1 MQAVE
6 KDGNLIIT
14 VPKNVKLVP
23 STGTGKTL
31 IVASSHGFIPTGLQV
46 DGSPVSVMV
55 TATIKNPKYVK
66 TPA

>member
-1 MQAVE
+1 MQVVE
-6 KDGNLIIT
+6 KDGNLVIT
-14 VPKNVKLVP
+14 IPKNAKLVP

-31 IVASSHGFIPTGLQV
+31 IVASSHGFVPTGMQV
-46 DGSPVSVMV
+46 AGAPVSVMV